1 MRRTYEIDTPIA
13 QALDLLGE
21 RWTLLIIRQ
30 LLSGDQRFSELY
42 RALYG
47 ISSNLLSI
55 RLRHLLEIGIVER
68 VQLNVGTRSG
78 AISGVAHYRLT
89 QQGEALAPVVWS
101 LDAWAQTYVHRK
113 PIILPRH
120 DRCGQPL
127 TLEWHCETCQRNVED
142 TELDLPPPLD

>member
-1 MRRTYEIDTPIA
+1 MRRTYEIDTPTA

-30 LLSGDQRFSELY
+30 LLSGDQRFSEIY

-55 RLRHLLEIGIVER
+55 RLRHLLETGIAER
-68 VQLNVGTRSG
+68 VQLNGGTRNG
-78 AISGVAHYRLT
+78 ATSGVAHYRLT

-113 PIILPRH
+113 PIILPLH

-127 TLEWHCETCQRNVED
+127 SLEWHCETCQRNVED

>member
-13 QALDLLGE
+13 QALNLLGE
-21 RWTLLIIRQ
+21 RWTLLLIRQ

-47 ISSNLLSI
+47 ISSHLLSI
-55 RLRHLLEIGIVER
+55 RLRHLLETGIIER
-68 VQLNVGTRSG
+68 VQLNGGTNSKTN
-78 AISGVAHYRLT
+78 HYRLT

-101 LDAWAQTYVHRK
+101 LDAWAQTHLHHQ
-113 PIILPRH
+113 PITLPRH

-127 TLEWHCETCQRNVED
+127 SLEWHCETCQRNVED
-142 TELDLPPPLD
+142 TELELPPPLD